1 MADILVVD
9 DTRDVCNAMA
19 KLLRAMGHSASTAYS
34 GEDAL
39 AALAARA
46 EALPDLVILDQ
57 MMPGMDGMEVLRT
70 LRQDPRTNR
79 LRVVVFSAIAEPLF
93 QLHALGKGADAYWSK
108 GGFDYGTLG
117 ERVEALI
124 AQPINRPGVV
134 PPAVTAA
141 AARHG

>member
-19 KLLRAMGHSASTAYS
+19 KLLRAMGHRAATAFS

-39 AALAARA
+39 SALAARA
-46 EALPDLVILDQ
+46 ALPDLVILDQ

-70 LRQDPRTNR
+70 LRQDSRTNQ
-79 LRVVVFSAIAEPLF
+79 LRVVIFSAIAEPLF

-117 ERVEALI
+117 ERVEAII
-124 AQPINRPGVV
+124 AQPAAR
-134 PPAVTAA
+134 PPAAA
-141 AARHG
+141 TTVAAGVRHG

>member
-19 KLLRAMGHSASTAYS
+19 KLLRAMGHAAMTAYS

-39 AALAARA
+39 SALAARA
-46 EALPDLVILDQ
+46 ALPDLVILDQ

-70 LRQDPRTNR
+70 LRQDSRTNQ
-79 LRVVVFSAIAEPLF
+79 LRVVIFSAIAEPLF

-117 ERVEALI
+117 ERVEAII
-124 AQPINRPGVV
+124 AQPLARP
-134 PPAVTAA
+134 AA
-141 AARHG
+141 AATVAAGARHG

>member
-19 KLLRAMGHSASTAYS
+19 KLLRAMGHSAATAYS

-39 AALAARA
+39 AALAARP
-46 EALPDLVILDQ
+46 ALPDLVILDQ
-57 MMPGMDGMEVLRT
+57 MMPGMDGMEVLRA
-70 LRQDPRTNR
+70 LRQDPRTIQ

-117 ERVEALI
+117 ERVEAII
-124 AQPINRPGVV
+124 AQPVSRPD
-134 PPAVTAA
+134 AATTMTAA

>member
-19 KLLRAMGHSASTAYS
+19 KLLRAMGHGAVTAYS

-39 AALAARA
+39 AVLTAR
-46 EALPDLVILDQ
+46 EGLPDLVILDQ
-57 MMPGMDGMEVLRT
+57 MMPGMDGMEVLRA
-70 LRQDPRTNR
+70 LRHDPRTAH
-79 LRVVVFSAIAEPLF
+79 LRVVIFSAIAEPLF

-117 ERVEALI
+117 ERVEAVI
-124 AQPINRPGVV
+124 AQPAARSIPV
-134 PPAVTAA
+134 ATHMTAG
-141 AARHG
+141 ARHG